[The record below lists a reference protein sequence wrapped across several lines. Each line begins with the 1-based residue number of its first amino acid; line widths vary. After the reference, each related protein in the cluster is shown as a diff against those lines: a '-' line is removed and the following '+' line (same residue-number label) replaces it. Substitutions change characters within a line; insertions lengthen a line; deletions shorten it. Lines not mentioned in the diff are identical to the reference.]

1 MKAATIV
8 GAFLLLLAPV
18 IWVDGLSF
26 DVGSECYDGHTS
38 SVLPLLYPTRG
49 PMNGSLN
56 GLYGGIVR
64 YEDVALLVNDN
75 SVISREIGTYF
86 AMRRGLPVENII
98 NLSVPNQET
107 ISPGEFDELAR
118 QVKENLSKRGLS
130 DKIQYM
136 VTTKGVPLRVS
147 GNNWRMSSVD
157 SELMLLD
164 SSLEGSIHSNGWIDN
179 PYFESWGPFSR
190 ETYGIRLVTRL
201 DGYTK
206 EEAMRL
212 VDLAEP
218 SLGVRG
224 RALLDTD
231 PTKGYSASGY
241 GIGNYWMVN
250 AHDWLVENGHE
261 SLLDMNNTFRTEWT
275 NTSAYFSWGS
285 NDGDWGKWLLSNSDF
300 ERGTDTVPASWR
312 LLQYVGSAERSQ
324 ENVDDGSFSLKMTRS
339 SISNGL
345 LADQSYNTAYL
356 DHRFIFEGRVN
367 LASVTGGPARAFA
380 EGFDL
385 TGKKVYFKEFYNRTG
400 SRAWESFQGVIENR
414 YDMVRI
420 RVVIELAGTGT
431 AYWDNVVLRVIRPH
445 NQWVPGGIAETCVS
459 TGGRSMAYGTWYG
472 QSLVADL
479 IRDGVTGVK
488 GYVYEPFLSAISH
501 ADILFPAYYSSYNLA
516 EAYWMGS
523 EFGSWMDTVLGDP
536 KCAPYLN
543 ERADMG
549 FPEDGEP
556 ISTYVDDGAPHLS
569 IALYNKGKGNI
580 AAGGK
585 VELYMDGLKLDTY
598 DISLSSNELK
608 YINLS
613 YKDEPLILGP
623 HEFKVV
629 LNSDGAVWEMDPYN
643 NEVMRFVSVNRL
655 PKVLLEM
662 GASEVRR
669 TEPVNITA
677 LLMDEDGGIGTDRL
691 DIRLKDPYGNELRPN
706 LSYIIDNGASLK
718 ANFSF
723 VPEWNASL
731 GFYTVIARYTDEHGS
746 YDDELLYGAFKVQN
760 FQPELEGYFASNEI
774 MRGSNA
780 TLSLSWSDPDTPD
793 GNLTV
798 QATTVSSMGD
808 TIRPNKEVLTSGLS
822 GLLSF
827 ELPSFERSRTWEF
840 KATAVD
846 RDGAQA
852 TWTGVVHTNNGI
864 PVLEVG
870 GLGKEMNRLST
881 TTFTI
886 KFTDPEGLPPNKLEA
901 KLIGPEGEGTK
912 ETVLSKELSGRS
924 GEVLELL
931 ISSSGL
937 IVGNYTLE
945 VIYEDDEYDG
955 SVFRYP
961 GALKLVNILPTIGE
975 VRVIYPEGEGSPGE
989 KVMRGSSFSIKVPVV
1004 DSDGDLWTLRPTAM
1018 LTDPQGAALR
1028 ELSFEPRP
1036 DQTLHVRVSV
1046 GTAWS
1051 IGPYG
1056 LDLVVVD
1063 KDGGTDNVTVR
1074 TIVIVDAPTPV
1085 LLSAKATV
1093 DVNMTCSLEVVM
1105 TPVTGSSLPV
1115 AAEAVLGDRNGTVVG
1130 SEILSGDV
1138 SGTIWTAV
1146 FNVTEVP
1153 TSLSLNMRDDLGRD
1167 IVLRS
1172 TLEVKVEKPQEQDDD
1187 GISEDDDSTLIF
1199 IILFAFLVI
1208 LLIAVMLVLII
1219 VVKRKREPTL
1229 RAPPPM
1235 AVQLGTNTLGN
1246 LPPGPAGLTQGD
1258 QPHGLPPAPLPPGR
1272 ELNDGSSYHKP
1283 GTKESERPRQRP
1295 SRPEDIEEVHELGPR
1310 RPAEAVPSDVPMAS
1324 VPSGPGSVPEPLPFD
1339 LTQPIN
1345 KGDEVVPQVTDVQDT
1360 HHNDIPGDTG

>member
-1 MKAATIV
+1 MKIATIV
-8 GAFLLLLAPV
+8 GAILLLLAPAFMV
-18 IWVDGLSF
+18 EGPLDGIGPDDPMGF
-26 DVGSECYDGHTS
+26 VTK
-38 SVLPLLYPTRG
+38 VQNVVPPTRG
-49 PMNGSLN
+49 PMNGSVN
-56 GLYGGIVR
+56 GLYGGMVR
-64 YEDVALLVNDN
+64 YDDVALLVNDN

-107 ISPGEFDELAR
+107 ISPAEFDELAS
-118 QVKENLSKRGLS
+118 QVKDALSNRGLTNEVH
-130 DKIQYM
+130 YM

-164 SSLEGSIHSNGWIDN
+164 STLEGSIHGNGWIDN
-179 PYFESWGPFSR
+179 PYFESWEPFSR

-231 PTKGYSASGY
+231 PTKGYQASGY

-261 SLLDMNNTFRTEWT
+261 SLLDMNNTFRTDWT

-300 ERGTDTVPASWR
+300 ERGTDTVPASWT

-324 ENVDDGSFSLKMTRS
+324 ENVDDRSYSLKMTRS
-339 SISNGL
+339 SIYDTL

-414 YDMVRI
+414 SDMVKI
-420 RVVIELAGTGT
+420 RVAIELAGAGT

-445 NQWVPGGIAETCVS
+445 NQWLPGGIAETCVS

-479 IRDGVTGVK
+479 VRDGVTGVK

-549 FPEDGEP
+549 FPKDEEP
-556 ISTYVDDGAPHLS
+556 ISTFVEKGIPHLS

-585 VELYMDGLKLDTY
+585 VELFMDGSKLETY
-598 DISLSSNELK
+598 DISLASKELR
-608 YINLS
+608 YINIS
-613 YKDEPLILGP
+613 YKDEPQILGP

-643 NEVMRFVSVNRL
+643 NEETRSISVNRL
-655 PKVLLEM
+655 PQVILDI
-662 GASEVRR
+662 GASELRR
-669 TEPVNITA
+669 TEQVNITA
-677 LLMDEDGGIGTDRL
+677 LLTDEDGGIVTDRFDL
-691 DIRLKDPYGNELRPN
+691 IVKDPYGNELRPN
-706 LSYIIDNGASLK
+706 LSYVIDSGASLL
-718 ANFSF
+718 ANFTF

-731 GFYTVIARYTDEHGS
+731 GFYTVTARYTDEHGS
-746 YDDELLYGAFKVQN
+746 YDDELLYGAFKVMN
-760 FQPELEGYFASNEI
+760 SQPELEGHFVSDEI

-780 TLSLSWSDPDTPD
+780 TLSLSWADPDTPD

-798 QATTVSSMGD
+798 QATTISSMGD
-808 TIRPNKEVLTSGLS
+808 TIRPNQEVLTSDRS

-827 ELPSFERSRTWEF
+827 ELPSFERSRNWEF

-852 TWTGVVHTNNGI
+852 SWTGVVQTNNGFPI
-864 PVLEVG
+864 LEVG
-870 GLGKEMNRLST
+870 GLGKEITRLST

-886 KFTDPEGLPPNKLEA
+886 RFTDPEGQPPNKLEA
-901 KLIGPEGEGTK
+901 KLIGPEGEENL
-912 ETVLSKELSGRS
+912 ETVLNKELSGRS
-924 GEVLELL
+924 GEELELP

-937 IVGNYTLE
+937 LVGNYTLE
-945 VIYEDDEYDG
+945 VIYEDDENEG
-955 SVFRYP
+955 SVFRQP
-961 GALKLVNILPTIGE
+961 GALKLINILPKIGE

-1004 DSDGDLWTLRPTAM
+1004 DSDGDLWTLRPSAM
-1018 LTDPQGAALR
+1018 LTDPQGAALK

-1046 GTAWS
+1046 GTSWS

-1056 LDLVVVD
+1056 LDLVVMD
-1063 KDGGTDNVTVR
+1063 KDGGTDNITVR

-1085 LLSAKATV
+1085 LLSAKATI
-1093 DVNMTCSLEVVM
+1093 DVNMTCTLEVVL

-1115 AAEAVLGDRNGTVVG
+1115 AAEAVLEDRNGSLVG
-1130 SEILSGDV
+1130 SGTLAGDM

-1153 TSLSLNMRDDLGRD
+1153 ATLSLDLRDDLERV

-1172 TLEVKVEKPQEQDDD
+1172 TLEVKVEKPQELDDD
-1187 GISEDDDSTLIF
+1187 GTSEDDDSTLIF
-1199 IILFAFLVI
+1199 LILFAFMII
-1208 LLIAVMLVLII
+1208 LLIALLLVLIV

-1235 AVQLGTNTLGN
+1235 AVQLGTNTLEN
-1246 LPPGPAGLTQGD
+1246 LPPGPTGPTQGG
-1258 QPHGLPPAPLPPGR
+1258 QVKGLPPAPLPPGK

-1283 GTKESERPRQRP
+1283 GSKDTERPRQRP
-1295 SRPEDIEEVHELGPR
+1295 SRPEDIDEVHELGPR
-1310 RPAEAVPSDVPMAS
+1310 RPVGPVPVDVPMAS
-1324 VPSGPGSVPEPLPFD
+1324 VPIAPEDVPAPIPFD
-1339 LTQPIN
+1339 LSQPIN
-1345 KGDEVVPQVTDVQDT
+1345 KGDEVAPQVTDVQDT
-1360 HHNDIPGDTG
+1360 HHNDIPGDPG